1 VTAFE
6 TIFSAWRV
14 GSEISLLW
22 LEMNN
27 SNGLL
32 QQFIFTTNPVKLR
45 TFVRNG
51 AFVGVNEEKL
61 IDVTSLNL

>member
-1 VTAFE
+1 MGYYINLFY
-6 TIFSAWRV
+6 
-14 GSEISLLW
+14 
-22 LEMNN
+22 
-27 SNGLL
+27 
-32 QQFIFTTNPVKLR
+32 TTNPVKLR